1 MLIPSTI
8 SDMTSSNNANSSN
21 LTDVEKKKRNQK
33 NYRRLK
39 RKRDRNLHAVLENES
54 GNTTNSAV
62 SIEGLYL

>member
-1 MLIPSTI
+1 
-8 SDMTSSNNANSSN
+8 MTSSNNANSSN

>member
-8 SDMTSSNNANSSN
+8 SDMTSSNNSSN
-21 LTDVEKKKRNQK
+21 LTDIEKRKRNQK

-39 RKRDRNLHAVLENES
+39 RKRNRNLHAVLENES
-54 GNTTNSAV
+54 GNTTNSTV